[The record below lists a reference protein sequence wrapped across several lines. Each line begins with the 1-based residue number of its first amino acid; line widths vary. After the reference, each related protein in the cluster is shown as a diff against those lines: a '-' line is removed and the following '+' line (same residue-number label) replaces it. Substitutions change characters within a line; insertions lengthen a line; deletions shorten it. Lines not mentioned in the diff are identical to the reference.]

1 MRSYI
6 VERNFQ
12 IWNSF
17 RFIER
22 RIRIN
27 QYFVIF
33 VIIST
38 IILIIN
44 NSHLTLQL
52 SNQISGRGHMRYEQ
66 SIILAAGVKWA
77 IESLPTVIN
86 QQISSEC
93 HKLSSWAHYISII
106 HVVCQA
112 ISCNDMW
119 VLVTVKT
126 AKSTACLYWRN
137 LKVEMIK

>member
-66 SIILAAGVKWA
+66 SIILAAGVK
-77 IESLPTVIN
+77 
-86 QQISSEC
+86 
-93 HKLSSWAHYISII
+93 
-106 HVVCQA
+106 
-112 ISCNDMW
+112 
-119 VLVTVKT
+119 
-126 AKSTACLYWRN
+126 
-137 LKVEMIK
+137 